1 MTVAGQLP
9 TGCVPIILTLFQS
22 SNTGDYEANTGCLK
36 KYNDLAFYH
45 NLLLRQELMQ
55 LRGKYPH
62 VKLSYTNY
70 YDPVINM
77 VKSPNQFGK
86 SLSSL
91 CIQIQLPYIT
101 YIIACLFVFN
111 TNLVTHPNHF
121 LFLFFIFYILVFS
134 SIGVFSLSCQQFYL
148 V

>member
-70 YDPVINM
+70 YDPIINI
-77 VKSPNQFGK
+77 VKSPNHFG
-86 SLSSL
+86 
-91 CIQIQLPYIT
+91 I
-101 YIIACLFVFN
+101 
-111 TNLVTHPNHF
+111 
-121 LFLFFIFYILVFS
+121 
-134 SIGVFSLSCQQFYL
+134 SLSCFATHSNIVTIYHIFHACL
-148 V
+148 GSF